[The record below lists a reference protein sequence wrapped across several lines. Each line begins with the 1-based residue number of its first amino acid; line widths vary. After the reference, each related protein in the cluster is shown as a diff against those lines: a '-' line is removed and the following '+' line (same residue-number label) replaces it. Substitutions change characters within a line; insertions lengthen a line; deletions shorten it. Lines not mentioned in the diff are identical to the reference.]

1 MREKVQLFYTQLIS
15 KCRESKNKI
24 YLYIISFLES
34 IIFPLPTDIFLIPFV
49 LAEKKNYW
57 HLALMTTIFSV
68 LGGCF
73 SYLIGSFLW
82 EQTNIYFLEYYPS
95 ISSNLN
101 SFISQFK
108 EYGIALIVIGGFSPF
123 PYKVT
128 CIASG
133 IMNLNFAV
141 FIIFSFLSRGVR
153 FLLVCYLLFKFQEKA
168 NELIPKY
175 IGTLSLIFLLILFLY
190 FFL

>member
-1 MREKVQLFYTQLIS
+1 MREKVKSFYIKLIS

-49 LAEKKNYW
+49 LAEKKTYW

-73 SYLIGSFLW
+73 SYLIGSLLW
-82 EQTNIYFLEYYPS
+82 EQTNIFFLEYYPS

-141 FIIFSFLSRGVR
+141 FIIFSFLSRGLR

>member
-1 MREKVQLFYTQLIS
+1 MREKFQSLYQQLIFRC
-15 KCRESKNKI
+15 KESKNRI

-57 HLALMTTIFSV
+57 HLALMTSIFSV
-68 LGGCF
+68 LGGCC
-73 SYLIGSFLW
+73 SYLVGSLLW
-82 EQTNIYFLEYYPS
+82 EQANLFFLEYYPS
-95 ISSNLN
+95 ISTKLN

-123 PYKVT
+123 PFKVT
-128 CIASG
+128 CFASG
-133 IMNLNFAV
+133 IMSLNFAV
-141 FIIFSFLSRGVR
+141 FILFSFISRGLR
-153 FLLVCYLLFKFQEKA
+153 FFLVCYLFYKFQEKA

-175 IGTLSLIFLLILFLY
+175 IGTLSLIFIVILLLY

>member
-1 MREKVQLFYTQLIS
+1 MREKVKSFYIKLIS

-49 LAEKKNYW
+49 LAEKKTYW

-73 SYLIGSFLW
+73 SYLIGSLLW

-95 ISSNLN
+95 IGSNLN

-141 FIIFSFLSRGVR
+141 FIIFSFLSRGLR
-153 FLLVCYLLFKFQEKA
+153 FLLVCYLLFRFQEKA

>member
-1 MREKVQLFYTQLIS
+1 MRGKFQSLYRQLILRC
-15 KCRESKNKI
+15 KESKNKI

-34 IIFPLPTDIFLIPFV
+34 IIFPLPTDIFLVPFV

-68 LGGCF
+68 LGGCC
-73 SYLIGSFLW
+73 SFLVGLLLW
-82 EQTNIYFLEYYPS
+82 EQANLFFLEYYPS
-95 ISSNLN
+95 ISIKLN

-108 EYGIALIVIGGFSPF
+108 EYGIVLIVIGGFSPF
-123 PYKVT
+123 PFKVT
-128 CIASG
+128 CFASG
-133 IMNLNFAV
+133 IMSLNFAV
-141 FIIFSFLSRGVR
+141 FLFFSFISRGLR
-153 FLLVCYLLFKFQEKA
+153 FFLVCYLLYKFQEKA

-175 IGTLSLIFLLILFLY
+175 IGTLSLVLVLILFLY

>member
-1 MREKVQLFYTQLIS
+1 MSEKFQSLYRQLIFR
-15 KCRESKNKI
+15 CQESNNRI

-49 LAEKKNYW
+49 LAEKKKYW
-57 HLALMTTIFSV
+57 HLALMTSIFSV
-68 LGGCF
+68 LGGCC
-73 SYLIGSFLW
+73 SYLIGLLLW
-82 EQTNIYFLEYYPS
+82 EQANLFFLEYYPS
-95 ISSNLN
+95 ISTKLN

-123 PYKVT
+123 PFKVT
-128 CIASG
+128 CFASG
-133 IMNLNFAV
+133 IMSLNFAV
-141 FIIFSFLSRGVR
+141 FVLFSFISRGLR
-153 FLLVCYLLFKFQEKA
+153 FFLVCYLLYKFEEKA

-175 IGTLSLIFLLILFLY
+175 IGTLSLIFIVILLFY

>member
-1 MREKVQLFYTQLIS
+1 MREKVQSFYIKLIS

-73 SYLIGSFLW
+73 SYLIGSLLW
-82 EQTNIYFLEYYPS
+82 EQANIFFLEYYPS
-95 ISSNLN
+95 ISSKLN
-101 SFISQFK
+101 SFITQFK

-141 FIIFSFLSRGVR
+141 FIIFSFISRGLR

-175 IGTLSLIFLLILFLY
+175 IGTLSIIFLLILFLY

>member
-1 MREKVQLFYTQLIS
+1 MREKVQLFYIQLIS
-15 KCRESKNKI
+15 KCRESENKI

-68 LGGCF
+68 LGGCL
-73 SYLIGSFLW
+73 SYLIGSLLW
-82 EQTNIYFLEYYPS
+82 EQANIFFLEYYPS

-153 FLLVCYLLFKFQEKA
+153 FLLVCYLLFRFQEKA